1 MKNIILIT
9 LSVFLFGCQ
18 TIHHSLPKGYSGTT
32 ATIIDSYQRFDR
44 SKAAVFYVDQI
55 TDKNV
60 YNAQRATFSASQ
72 NQGSTL
78 VLAGWSRK
86 VTTPLVKVKLKGA
99 LQYAAPINQI
109 FDNSDLIS
117 VEGIVTFFP
126 EAHKEYIVRGELATD
141 TSSVW
146 ISDQFGNVVSDVV
159 VVKKVADQL
168 KTELVKS
175 NEKNIGSFG
184 DSRQDIFNNLVG
196 GETDKIVKAK
206 LGTPNDVEIYEGN
219 SFTFKKPHITYIY
232 KGLGKIQ
239 FSAAN
244 VNAEIVP
251 RFIIKVSP
259 ELVNVADKFSLEKQ
273 LMSVSGTELQQL
285 AKKVY
290 LESNLNQDTL
300 DLVAKKAWLE
310 RSSEN
315 AYTADGV
322 AWLCKVLGKSKN
334 PRYRHLLSQLQQKQ
348 FSRKIR
354 RHSKASLKLLSMDE
368 TEQFMP
374 EE

>member
-1 MKNIILIT
+1 M
-9 LSVFLFGCQ
+9 
-18 TIHHSLPKGYSGTT
+18 
-32 ATIIDSYQRFDR
+32 
-44 SKAAVFYVDQI
+44 
-55 TDKNV
+55 
-60 YNAQRATFSASQ
+60 
-72 NQGSTL
+72 
-78 VLAGWSRK
+78 
-86 VTTPLVKVKLKGA
+86 
-99 LQYAAPINQI
+99 
-109 FDNSDLIS
+109 
-117 VEGIVTFFP
+117 
-126 EAHKEYIVRGELATD
+126 
-141 TSSVW
+141 
-146 ISDQFGNVVSDVV
+146 
-159 VVKKVADQL
+159 
-168 KTELVKS
+168 KS

-232 KGLGKIQ
+232 EGLGKIQ